1 MAFDITVKVPF
12 MWVTDLNMS
21 SLPNERM
28 ARLQLTDD
36 LIGDL
41 SSTSQ
46 AQEAEQDLQK
56 IQEILSLPR
65 NEGVAQDS
73 DSQWQWAKHSFACL
87 MYNDVV
93 PFLVNRLFESS
104 LSEGML
110 G

>member
-1 MAFDITVKVPF
+1 MR
-12 MWVTDLNMS
+12 VTDLNMS
-21 SLPNERM
+21 SLQHERM

-46 AQEAEQDLQK
+46 TQEAEQDLQK

-73 DSQWQWAKHSFACL
+73 DSQ
-87 MYNDVV
+87 
-93 PFLVNRLFESS
+93 
-104 LSEGML
+104 
-110 G
+110 